1 MSERKEKRTLL
12 LLYALGVYIALQLV
26 WWGYLQVSLNREMLA
41 HIAEETG
48 TDQSSNFQ
56 KKVWMILGEGSVFL
70 ILLAIGFFRIRK
82 NISGELRLARM
93 EKTFLLSVTHE
104 LKTPIA
110 AIKLMLETMK
120 RGKTDPAANEKLIQD
135 ALRETQR
142 LQTLSENILLVTR
155 FDQPGGGFVF
165 EQVNLSDIVKQCANR
180 TRQSLGEKAILECSI
195 VEDVQVQGDEQ
206 LLSALCM
213 NLLENAF
220 KYGGLAGKVLLQ
232 LSVKN
237 NQAILIVS
245 DFGPGIP
252 ESEQHLVFEKFYRIG
267 NEETR
272 KHKGTGL
279 GLYLARNIARFH
291 NARISVRNQEPQGA
305 IFEILIPLQ
314 QQIHT

>member
-48 TDQSSNFQ
+48 TDQSANFQ

-110 AIKLMLETMK
+110 AIKLMLETLK
-120 RGKTDPAANEKLIQD
+120 RGKTDAAANEKLIQD

-180 TRQSLGEKAILECSI
+180 TRQSLGEKAML
-195 VEDVQVQGDEQ
+195 
-206 LLSALCM
+206 
-213 NLLENAF
+213 
-220 KYGGLAGKVLLQ
+220 VL
-232 LSVKN
+232 
-237 NQAILIVS
+237 
-245 DFGPGIP
+245 F
-252 ESEQHLVFEKFYRIG
+252 LV
-267 NEETR
+267 
-272 KHKGTGL
+272 
-279 GLYLARNIARFH
+279 IA
-291 NARISVRNQEPQGA
+291 S
-305 IFEILIPLQ
+305 
-314 QQIHT
+314 